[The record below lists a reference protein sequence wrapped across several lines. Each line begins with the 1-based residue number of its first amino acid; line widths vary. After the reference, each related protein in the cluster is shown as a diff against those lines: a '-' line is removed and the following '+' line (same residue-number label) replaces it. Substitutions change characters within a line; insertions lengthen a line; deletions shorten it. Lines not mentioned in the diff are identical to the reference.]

1 MTIVPLTPH
10 CLSHMFKEQ
19 LQGAGDLGSYRSFFE
34 SNSTF
39 LGFVLQVP
47 LVPKEVARWATDER
61 NGFLGAAI
69 KHDSSYG
76 YIQ

>member
-47 LVPKEVARWATDER
+47 LVPKEVASWPTDEHVAI
-61 NGFLGAAI
+61 GFWTLR
-69 KHDSSYG
+69 
-76 YIQ
+76 